1 MSKIESMIPAIR
13 TVTSNLPRIRG
24 LGLLLA
30 FIANYFRKRTRID
43 IEVSV
48 FGRKMLLN
56 TGDWIGNALIFTPQ
70 WYDHKERKFLRGI
83 LEKGDYVVDI
93 GANIGAYTLIFADL
107 VGESGLITSI
117 EAEEQNA
124 RRLTHNVSI
133 NGIDWIRIHN
143 NGVSDKQETLSMLLN
158 VTGNAGMH
166 SFFREPDKDN
176 SPVRRIECMPL
187 GNLIENRKAKLFKLD
202 IEGFEWRVLRKYFED
217 VSESLWPT
225 YILLE
230 DDPKN
235 REDDAVSLCQDHG
248 YSILNR
254 YDCNAIMMR

>member
-1 MSKIESMIPAIR
+1 MSNYESTIPAIR
-13 TVTSNLPRIRG
+13 AVTSNLPRIKG

-30 FIANYFRKRTRID
+30 LIANYFRKRARID
-43 IEVSV
+43 IELSV

-56 TGDWIGNALIFTPQ
+56 PSDWISSTLIFTPQ
-70 WYDHKERKFLRGI
+70 WYDYRERKFLREV

-107 VGESGLITSI
+107 VGMSGIVTAI
-117 EAEEQNA
+117 EAEEKNA
-124 RRLTHNVSI
+124 RRLTHNISI

-143 NGVSDKQETLSMLLN
+143 YGVSDKKESLSLLLN
-158 VTGNAGMH
+158 ITGNAGGH
-166 SFFREPDKDN
+166 SFFRQPDNDN
-176 SPVRRIECMPL
+176 SIIQKIECKPL
-187 GNLIENRKAKLFKLD
+187 FDLIEKRKAKLFKLD

-235 REDDAVSLCQDHG
+235 REDDAVSLCLDHG
-248 YSILNR
+248 YRILKRFDYNVFLTR
-254 YDCNAIMMR
+254 